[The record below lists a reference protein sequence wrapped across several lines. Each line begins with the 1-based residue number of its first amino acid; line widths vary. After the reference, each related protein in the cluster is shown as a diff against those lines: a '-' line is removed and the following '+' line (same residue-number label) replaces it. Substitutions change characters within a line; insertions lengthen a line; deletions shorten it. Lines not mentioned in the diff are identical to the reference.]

1 MKAKLI
7 ANPSAGRDRA
17 PELLPHVAERLRSLV
32 PGGLEVV
39 LTTARGDGE
48 RAAEIAAAE
57 GTGLLLVA
65 GGDGTLNEVVNGVA
79 RVRGALERVTF
90 ALLPLGTGNDFA
102 RALGLPEDLDAAL
115 DVVAAARVLVVD
127 LGVLG
132 DRVFVNA
139 SAGGFVGEVSD
150 AVDSRLKSVAGKLAY
165 VIGGA
170 GALLDHEPLRLRVT
184 LDAAPPRDLEV
195 SLFAVA
201 SGRTIGGGR
210 LVAPRARL
218 DDGLLDVCLVRG
230 GTGVDLLPVLA
241 EIAHGAHVG
250 DERVLYARVRSAELV
265 AARPFKVNTDGEVLE
280 LARATYA
287 VRPRAARFFAP
298 ADVPAAVSR

>member
-17 PELLPHVAERLRSLV
+17 PELLPHVAERLRPLV
-32 PGGLEVV
+32 PGGLDVV

-48 RAAEIAAAE
+48 RAAAVAAE
-57 GTGLLLVA
+57 EGTELLFVG

-79 RVRGALERVTF
+79 RVPGALERVTF

-102 RALGLPEDLDAAL
+102 RALGLPTDLDAAL
-115 DVVAAARVLVVD
+115 DVVAAARVLAVD

-139 SAGGFVGEVSD
+139 SAGGFVAEVSD
-150 AVDSRLKSVAGKLAY
+150 AVDTRLKSVAGKLAY
-165 VIGGA
+165 VVGGA
-170 GALLDHEPLRLRVT
+170 GALLDHEPLRLRVS
-184 LDAAPPRDLEV
+184 LDAGPAADLDV

-210 LVAPRARL
+210 LIAPRACL
-218 DDGLLDVCLVRG
+218 DDGLLDVCVVRS
-230 GTGVDLLPVLA
+230 GTGVDLLAVLA
-241 EIAHGAHVG
+241 EIARGDHVG
-250 DERVLYARVRSAELV
+250 DERVLYARVRSVELV
-265 AARPFKVNTDGEVLE
+265 AEQPFKVNTDGEVLE
-280 LARATYA
+280 LARASYG

-298 ADVPAAVSR
+298 ADVPAALNR